1 MKGEEMIAKNFTRLV
16 IVVAAM
22 SFVFVG
28 PARADRKQLQ
38 EKLNKDLS
46 IELNDVT
53 IAEALEIIGQKV
65 ELKIAVSD
73 EGLRKLPEGENTRLS
88 VKLQGRLGDS
98 MTEMLNAF
106 FMRYA
111 VGDEQITI
119 YPRGELEHIIGRPST
134 KQLELL
140 KKIYSMRIEF
150 AQGFSPEL
158 VNSFIGKSIDVSFLP
173 YTVPHDI
180 YEIVKAS
187 ETNKGTSPTTLAVLL
202 EQIGEEQHRPYWY
215 ISVTDLSNEV
225 PMIKMVSEQDFR
237 QAKLDQIIDVSFK
250 DERADIILQRLAGWA
265 GMELSIKTIEP
276 SWLERLEK
284 KIAVKMQ
291 DVTLQQALQNI
302 VSTVDGAFSIST
314 RNNSIDVRGPMH
326 LPKPAATPRKSRESI
341 SAEDSYVG
349 KISIPM
355 EGGKY
360 FIEFM
365 LRQSDL
371 PEELKNFREQMIKE
385 VIGKYSQE
393 AKLKKALGEAIKET
407 KTETTSKPATTPQK

>member
-1 MKGEEMIAKNFTRLV
+1 MNAKNLTRLV
-16 IVVAAM
+16 IVVAVM
-22 SFVFVG
+22 SSVFIG

-38 EKLNKDLS
+38 EKLDKNID
-46 IELNDVT
+46 IDMNDVT
-53 IAEALEIIGQKV
+53 IAQALEKIGQKA
-65 ELKIAVSD
+65 ELKIVLSD
-73 EGLRKLPEGENTRLS
+73 EALRKLPEAENTRLS
-88 VKLQGRLGDS
+88 VKLQGRLSDS

-119 YPRGELEHIIGRPST
+119 YPRPELEHIIGRPST
-134 KQLELL
+134 KQLKVLRN
-140 KKIYSMRIEF
+140 IYSMRITF
-150 AQGFSPEL
+150 SQGVPEES
-158 VNSFIGKSIDVSFLP
+158 VISFIGRSLEVSFLP
-173 YTVPHDI
+173 YDIPNKI
-180 YEIVKAS
+180 YEILKAS
-187 ETNKGTSPTTLAVLL
+187 ESNKGTAPTTLAVLL
-202 EQIGEEQHRPYWY
+202 EQLGEKLHRSRWY
-215 ISVTDLSNEV
+215 ISVTDLANEV
-225 PMIKMVSEQDFR
+225 PMIKMVSEEDFR

-250 DERADIILQRLAGWA
+250 DERADVILQRLAGWA

-302 VSTVDGAFSIST
+302 VSTVDGAFSVST
-314 RNNSIDVRGPMH
+314 RNNSIDVRGPIH
-326 LPKPAATPRKSRESI
+326 LPKPAATPGKSRESI
-341 SAEDSYVG
+341 STEDGYVG

-360 FIEFM
+360 FLEFM

-385 VIGKYSQE
+385 VLGKYVQE
-393 AKLKKALGEAIKET
+393 AKLKKAIKEA
-407 KTETTSKPATTPQK
+407 KTETTTEPATTPQK